1 MLGLRNYFIAGSI
14 IIECDYYV
22 YLDVLGDIKHALRR
36 NGKASTSG
44 VVMLQD
50 AFDVSYKLHGTF
62 LARVFAEIRIRRLIK
77 KLNGQ
82 GIKTEQTWSI

>member
-1 MLGLRNYFIAGSI
+1 
-14 IIECDYYV
+14 
-22 YLDVLGDIKHALRR
+22 
-36 NGKASTSG
+36 
-44 VVMLQD
+44 MLQD